1 MGPFSASAASS
12 RTQVDRWDDSTPR
25 ETEHPDL
32 PFKKKSV
39 SLHKEP
45 LPPTT
50 KPPSPPAG
58 APPAGPPGPPANP
71 DLFQPKSP
79 KFWLTLVANF
89 LAMFL
94 VALDRTIVATAI
106 PQITDDFHSLGD
118 IGWYGSAYMLT
129 TASSQLVFGRLYKHY
144 NMKWYV
150 ILALDQ
156 DKWTSIFK

>member
-12 RTQVDRWDDSTPR
+12 RTQVDRWDDATPR
-25 ETEHPDL
+25 DSEHPDL
-32 PFKKKSV
+32 PRKKSA
-39 SLHKEP
+39 SLYKEP
-45 LPPTT
+45 APPTT
-50 KPPSPPAG
+50 KPPTPPAG
-58 APPAGPPGPPANP
+58 TPPAGGPPAGPPTGPPANP
-71 DLFQPKSP
+71 ALYQPKSP

-144 NMKWYV
+144 NMKWCV
-150 ILALDQ
+150 ILALA
-156 DKWTSIFK
+156 S